1 MEKAI
6 KINNKEEYLEA
17 KEILIKKGFESDEA
31 WNNFIS
37 NDMIND
43 KNQHYL
49 IVYTTFFE
57 LHNHNGSG
65 EVVYENINEF
75 LKDNENRKL

>member
-17 KEILIKKGFESDEA
+17 KEILIKKGFKSDEA
-31 WNNFIS
+31 WNDFIS

-43 KNQHYL
+43 KYQHYL
-49 IVYTTFFE
+49 IIYAGVFK
-57 LHNHNGSG
+57 LHNHDGKC
-65 EVVYENINEF
+65 EIIYDNINNF
-75 LKDNENRKL
+75 LKDNENREL